1 MTAALGLGGSR
12 GGGTKYQ
19 FNVLTLGG
27 KKKEDVS
34 KWTND
39 FEAVKKIYCKN
50 DRG

>member
-1 MTAALGLGGSR
+1 MWGV
-12 GGGTKYQ
+12 GGTKYQ